1 MSHFISHSVVI
12 DNPKQLQP
20 VKMPKPKTP
29 PPHQGGDEKCNYQ
42 SKDISESRHLST
54 ASEVNL
60 EGGIHSSGLLTS
72 ARS

>member
-1 MSHFISHSVVI
+1 MSHFIYHSVVI
-12 DNPKQLQP
+12 DNPKQPQP